1 MIPLHTDIWEVA
13 RKKAIEIFNS
23 DESYHAFSIV
33 RSKKDNCYFIEL
45 KKASKKT
52 MERKKKNE

>member
-1 MIPLHTDIWEVA
+1 MTPLHTDNWEVA

-33 RSKKDNCYFIEL
+33 RSKKDNYYFIEL

-52 MERKKKNE
+52 MERIEEDE